1 MSFLIIGKYGNYP
14 FLYCVI
20 CRTLG
25 ISKIHKVPLGLI
37 TKSLKDSIVKAFEK
51 LANIL
56 LTDFRLTLSKTR
68 QNTPRK
74 RTKTDSPNNEINV
87 TIEIKKPKKFGF
99 DVLI

>member
-51 LANIL
+51 SANIL
-56 LTDFRLTLSKTR
+56 LTDFRLKRAKTR
-68 QNTPRK
+68 QNPPK
-74 RTKTDSPNNEINV
+74 YRTKTDSPNNEINEAS
-87 TIEIKKPKKFGF
+87 EIKKPKKFGY
-99 DVLI
+99 DVII